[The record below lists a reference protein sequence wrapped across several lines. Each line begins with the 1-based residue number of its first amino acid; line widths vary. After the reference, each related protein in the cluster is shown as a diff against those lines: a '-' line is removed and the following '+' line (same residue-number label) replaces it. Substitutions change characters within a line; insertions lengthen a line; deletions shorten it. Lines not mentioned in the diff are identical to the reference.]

1 MPFATHHGHRIHY
14 ERTGRGTPVVLAHG
28 MFSSLE
34 GWKRN
39 GWIDRLSTHHLVLAV
54 DSVAHGASD
63 CPEDPACYQR
73 PERVADLLS
82 VLDEEGLD
90 GAHFVGYSMGAWM
103 VSGVATE
110 APGRLLS
117 LTVGGWDVDEG
128 LRLPKEQF
136 RGTAGGELTF
146 DALAASVAAAAPI
159 LQEAMQV
166 ADRQ

>member
-90 GAHFVGYSMGAWM
+90 GAHFVGYSMG
-103 VSGVATE
+103 
-110 APGRLLS
+110 
-117 LTVGGWDVDEG
+117 GWDVDEG

-166 ADRQ
+166 ADRQALS